1 MTDEEL
7 KLIRL
12 AVLMLLN
19 RINRYGDFNISF
31 DDACKLREIADKLI
45 ELDRNKVGD
54 T

>member
-1 MTDEEL
+1 MSDEEL

-19 RINRYGDFNISF
+19 RINRYGDFNIGF

-45 ELDRNKVGD
+45 ELDQNKGGE
-54 T
+54 